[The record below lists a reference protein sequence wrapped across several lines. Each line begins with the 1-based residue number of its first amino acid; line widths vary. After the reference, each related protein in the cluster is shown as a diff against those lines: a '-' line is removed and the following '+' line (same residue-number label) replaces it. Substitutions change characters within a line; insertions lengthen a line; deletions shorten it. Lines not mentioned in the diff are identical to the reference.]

1 MAVLKNSF
9 VNHGSESNMSKN
21 VNNVEAGVST
31 NGNIDE
37 DYTLINKKELAQLQY
52 ERDEYRAMCL
62 DFAESVPR
70 FHKVQENIET
80 ILANGGAQE

>member
-1 MAVLKNSF
+1 ML
-9 VNHGSESNMSKN
+9 KN

-37 DYTLINKKELAQLQY
+37 DYTLINKKELERLQY

-62 DFAESVPR
+62 DFAESVPK

>member
-1 MAVLKNSF
+1 
-9 VNHGSESNMSKN
+9 MSKN
-21 VNNVEAGVST
+21 VNRVEAGVST

-37 DYTLINKKELAQLQY
+37 DYTLINKKELERLQY

-62 DFAESVPR
+62 DFAESVLR

>member
-1 MAVLKNSF
+1 
-9 VNHGSESNMSKN
+9 MSKN

-37 DYTLINKKELAQLQY
+37 DYTLINKKELERLKR

-80 ILANGGAQE
+80 ILANGGAK

>member
-1 MAVLKNSF
+1 
-9 VNHGSESNMSKN
+9 MSKN
-21 VNNVEAGVST
+21 VNKVEAGVST

-37 DYTLINKKELAQLQY
+37 DYTLINKKELAQLRY

>member
-1 MAVLKNSF
+1 ML
-9 VNHGSESNMSKN
+9 KN

-37 DYTLINKKELAQLQY
+37 DYTLINKKELERLQY

>member
-1 MAVLKNSF
+1 
-9 VNHGSESNMSKN
+9 MSKN
-21 VNNVEAGVST
+21 VNKVETRVST

-37 DYTLINKKELAQLQY
+37 DYTLINKKELERLKH

>member
-1 MAVLKNSF
+1 ML
-9 VNHGSESNMSKN
+9 EN
-21 VNNVEAGVST
+21 VNKVEAWVST

-37 DYTLINKKELAQLQY
+37 DYTLINKKELAQLRY

-80 ILANGGAQE
+80 ILAKGGALE

>member
-1 MAVLKNSF
+1 MYENVSRVGAWAPTEENTNDEKVLIS
-9 VNHGSESNMSKN
+9 
-21 VNNVEAGVST
+21 
-31 NGNIDE
+31 
-37 DYTLINKKELAQLQY
+37 KKELAQLRY

>member
-1 MAVLKNSF
+1 
-9 VNHGSESNMSKN
+9 MSKN
-21 VNNVEAGVST
+21 VNRVEAGVST
-31 NGNIDE
+31 DGNIDE

-80 ILANGGAQE
+80 ILANGGAK

>member
-1 MAVLKNSF
+1 ML
-9 VNHGSESNMSKN
+9 KN
-21 VNNVEAGVST
+21 VNKVEAGVST

-37 DYTLINKKELAQLQY
+37 DYTLINKKELAQLRY

-80 ILANGGAQE
+80 ILAKGGALE

>member
-1 MAVLKNSF
+1 MY
-9 VNHGSESNMSKN
+9 KN
-21 VNNVEAGVST
+21 VNKVEAWVST

-37 DYTLINKKELAQLQY
+37 DYTLINKKELERLRH

-80 ILANGGAQE
+80 ILAKGGALE

>member
-1 MAVLKNSF
+1 M
-9 VNHGSESNMSKN
+9 SEN
-21 VNNVEAGVST
+21 VSIVENLVST

-37 DYTLINKKELAQLQY
+37 DYTLINKKELAQLKR

-80 ILANGGAQE
+80 ILASGGVQQ

>member
-1 MAVLKNSF
+1 ML
-9 VNHGSESNMSKN
+9 KN
-21 VNNVEAGVST
+21 VNRVEAGVST

-37 DYTLINKKELAQLQY
+37 DYTLINKKELAQLRY

-80 ILANGGAQE
+80 ILAKGGALE

>member
-1 MAVLKNSF
+1 ML
-9 VNHGSESNMSKN
+9 EN
-21 VNNVEAGVST
+21 VNKVEAGVST

-52 ERDEYRAMCL
+52 ERDEYRAMCH

-70 FHKVQENIET
+70 FHKVVDNIEA
-80 ILANGGAQE
+80 ILANSGGAK